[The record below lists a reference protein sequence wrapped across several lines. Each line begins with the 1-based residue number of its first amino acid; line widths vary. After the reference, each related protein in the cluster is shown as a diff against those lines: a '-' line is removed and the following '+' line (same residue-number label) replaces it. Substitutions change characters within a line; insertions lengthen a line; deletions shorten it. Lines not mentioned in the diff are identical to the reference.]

1 MRKELEEINIKDADV
16 SNVDD
21 VNGQEHQLNKKAQ
34 VAKESA
40 AKVAHMIILAKLL
53 KKLSGL

>member
-1 MRKELEEINIKDADV
+1 MTL
-16 SNVDD
+16 
-21 VNGQEHQLNKKAQ
+21 NGQEHQLNKKTK
-34 VAKESA
+34 VTKESA

>member
-34 VAKESA
+34 VA
-40 AKVAHMIILAKLL
+40 
-53 KKLSGL
+53 

>member
-1 MRKELEEINIKDADV
+1 MRKEFEEINIKDADV